1 MKGVEDPTNSVS
13 SFRKHGLIRKGG
25 RSMSTESHNTGAR
38 RNWIKWLIVT
48 LVLAV
53 IAFLASPNGPLGG
66 FWRPS
71 ADFPQPTD
79 AQLPL
84 FILLNVAEALAFGF
98 GISFLIFGYPL
109 MQTILPASKRL
120 TLAAHLSIAWL
131 LFSWW
136 PHDSLH
142 VANGLNLSGLLVI
155 EYAFHVTLMV
165 AGVILAYFLLAL
177 VRPRAVQSQ

>member
-1 MKGVEDPTNSVS
+1 
-13 SFRKHGLIRKGG
+13 
-25 RSMSTESHNTGAR
+25 MSTESQSLTKGAR
-38 RNWIKWLIVT
+38 RNWISWVVVT

-84 FILLNVAEALAFGF
+84 FILLNVAEALAFGL

-109 MQTILPASKRL
+109 VQTILPASNGL
-120 TLAAHLSIAWL
+120 TLGAHLSIAWL

-142 VANGLNLSGLLVI
+142 VANGLNLSGLLAI
-155 EYAFHVTLMV
+155 EYGFHVTLMV
-165 AGVILAYFLLAL
+165 AGVILAYFFLAL
-177 VRPRAVQSQ
+177 VRQRAVQSQ

>member
-1 MKGVEDPTNSVS
+1 MSPQGQSE
-13 SFRKHGLIRKGG
+13 GG
-25 RSMSTESHNTGAR
+25 G
-38 RNWIKWLIVT
+38 RNWIKWLVVT
-48 LVLAV
+48 FVLAV

-71 ADFPQPTD
+71 VDFPHPTG

-84 FILLNVAEALAFGF
+84 FILLNLAEALAFGF
-98 GISFLIFGYPL
+98 GIAFLVFGYPFVRA
-109 MQTILPASKRL
+109 ILPGAKGL

-142 VANGLNLSGLLVI
+142 VANGLNLNGLLVI
-155 EYAFHVTLMV
+155 EYAFHFTLMA
-165 AGVILAYFLLAL
+165 AGVILAYFLIAI
-177 VRPRAVQSQ
+177 VRPHEAHSQ

>member
-1 MKGVEDPTNSVS
+1 
-13 SFRKHGLIRKGG
+13 
-25 RSMSTESHNTGAR
+25 MSTESQSLSKGAS
-38 RNWIKWLIVT
+38 RNWIKWLVAT

-53 IAFLASPNGPLGG
+53 IAFVASPNGPLGG

-98 GISFLIFGYPL
+98 GIAFLIFGYPL
-109 MQTILPASKRL
+109 MQTILPASKGL
-120 TLAAHLSIAWL
+120 TLAAHISIAWL

-142 VANGLNLSGLLVI
+142 VANGMNLNGLLAI
-155 EYAFHVTLMV
+155 EYVFHVTLMV
-165 AGVILAYFLLAL
+165 AGAILVYYFLALARQRV
-177 VRPRAVQSQ
+177 VRSQ

>member
-1 MKGVEDPTNSVS
+1 
-13 SFRKHGLIRKGG
+13 
-25 RSMSTESHNTGAR
+25 MSTEDQRLTKGTS
-38 RNWIKWLIVT
+38 RNWVKWLVVT

-84 FILLNVAEALAFGF
+84 FILLNVAEALAFGL

-109 MQTILPASKRL
+109 VQTILPASNGL
-120 TLAAHLSIAWL
+120 TLGAHLSIAWL

-142 VANGLNLSGLLVI
+142 VANGLNLSGLLAI
-155 EYAFHVTLMV
+155 EYGFHVTLMV
-165 AGVILAYFLLAL
+165 AGRDLGVLLLGLSASACS
-177 VRPRAVQSQ
+177 AVAVT

>member
-1 MKGVEDPTNSVS
+1 
-13 SFRKHGLIRKGG
+13 
-25 RSMSTESHNTGAR
+25 MSTEHQGHSKGAR
-38 RNWIKWLIVT
+38 PNWIKWLVVT

-84 FILLNVAEALAFGF
+84 FILLNVTEALSFGF
-98 GISFLIFGYPL
+98 GIAFLIFGYPL
-109 MQTILPASKRL
+109 IRAFLPVSKGL

-142 VANGLNLSGLLVI
+142 VANGINMSGLLII
-155 EYAFHVTLMV
+155 EYVFHVTLMI
-165 AGVILAYFLLAL
+165 AGAILVYFFSAMVRQRAL
-177 VRPRAVQSQ
+177 QSP

>member
-1 MKGVEDPTNSVS
+1 
-13 SFRKHGLIRKGG
+13 
-25 RSMSTESHNTGAR
+25 MSTAGQGVTNGANR
-38 RNWIKWLIVT
+38 EWIKWLVVT

-71 ADFPQPTD
+71 ADFPQPTA

-84 FILLNVAEALAFGF
+84 FILLNVAEVLAFGL

-109 MQTILPASKRL
+109 MQTMLPASKGL
-120 TLAAHLSIAWL
+120 TRWAHLCIAWL
-131 LFSWW
+131 LFEWW

-142 VANGLNLSGLLVI
+142 VANGLNMNGLLAI
-155 EYAFHVTLMV
+155 EYGFHVTLMV
-165 AGVILAYFLLAL
+165 AGAILAYFLLA
-177 VRPRAVQSQ
+177 VARQRVVKSA

>member
-1 MKGVEDPTNSVS
+1 
-13 SFRKHGLIRKGG
+13 
-25 RSMSTESHNTGAR
+25 MSTESQTLSREAN
-38 RNWIKWLIVT
+38 RNWVKWLVVT
-48 LVLAV
+48 LVLAA

-71 ADFPQPTD
+71 ADFPKPTN

-84 FILLNVAEALAFGF
+84 FILLNLAEALTFGF

-109 MQTILPASKRL
+109 MQTLLPASKGL

-142 VANGLNLSGLLVI
+142 VANGMNMNGLLAI
-155 EYAFHVTLMV
+155 EYGFHVTLMITG
-165 AGVILAYFLLAL
+165 AILVYFFLAL
-177 VRPRAVQSQ
+177 VRQRIAPSS

>member
-1 MKGVEDPTNSVS
+1 
-13 SFRKHGLIRKGG
+13 
-25 RSMSTESHNTGAR
+25 MSTESQSLTKGAS
-38 RNWIKWLIVT
+38 RNWIKWLVVT

-98 GISFLIFGYPL
+98 GISFVIFGYPL
-109 MQTILPASKRL
+109 MQTILPASKGL
-120 TLAAHLSIAWL
+120 TLGANLSVAWL
-131 LFSWW
+131 LLNWW

-142 VANGLNLSGLLVI
+142 VANGMNLNGLLVI
-155 EYAFHVTLMV
+155 EYGFHITLII
-165 AGVILAYFLLAL
+165 AGVILAYFFLRL
-177 VRPRAVQSQ
+177 VRQRAVQSQ

>member
-1 MKGVEDPTNSVS
+1 
-13 SFRKHGLIRKGG
+13 
-25 RSMSTESHNTGAR
+25 MSTEDQRLTKGTS
-38 RNWIKWLIVT
+38 RNWVKWVVVT
-48 LVLAV
+48 LVLAA

-84 FILLNVAEALAFGF
+84 FILLNVAEALAFGL

-109 MQTILPASKRL
+109 MQSILPASNGL
-120 TLAAHLSIAWL
+120 TLGAHLSIAWL

-142 VANGLNLSGLLVI
+142 VANGLNLNGLLVI
-155 EYAFHVTLMV
+155 EYVFHVTLMV
-165 AGVILAYFLLAL
+165 AGVILAYFFLAL
-177 VRPRAVQSQ
+177 VRQRAVQSQ

>member
-1 MKGVEDPTNSVS
+1 
-13 SFRKHGLIRKGG
+13 
-25 RSMSTESHNTGAR
+25 MSTESQGHSKGAR
-38 RNWIKWLIVT
+38 PNWIKWLVVT
-48 LVLAV
+48 LMLAI

-84 FILLNVAEALAFGF
+84 FILLNVVESLAFGF
-98 GISFLIFGYPL
+98 GVSFLIFGYPL
-109 MQTILPASKRL
+109 MQTILPASKGL

-142 VANGLNLSGLLVI
+142 VANGLNLNGLLII
-155 EYAFHVTLMV
+155 EYAFHITLMV

-177 VRPRAVQSQ
+177 VRQRAIQSQ

>member
-1 MKGVEDPTNSVS
+1 
-13 SFRKHGLIRKGG
+13 
-25 RSMSTESHNTGAR
+25 MSTESQDLSQEAR
-38 RNWIKWLIVT
+38 RNWIKWLVVT

-71 ADFPQPTD
+71 ADFPPPTD

-84 FILLNVAEALAFGF
+84 FILLNVAEALTFGF

-109 MQTILPASKRL
+109 MQTILTASKGL
-120 TLAAHLSIAWL
+120 TIAAHLSIAWL

-142 VANGLNLSGLLVI
+142 VANGMNLNGLLAI
-155 EYAFHVTLMV
+155 EYIFHVTLMV
-165 AGVILAYFLLAL
+165 TGVILAYFFLAL
-177 VRPRAVQSQ
+177 VRQHAVQAP

>member
-1 MKGVEDPTNSVS
+1 MSSESQSLTRGVSRT
-13 SFRKHGLIRKGG
+13 
-25 RSMSTESHNTGAR
+25 
-38 RNWIKWLIVT
+38 WIKWLVVT
-48 LVLAV
+48 LLLAV

-84 FILLNVAEALAFGF
+84 FILLNVAEVLAFGF

-120 TLAAHLSIAWL
+120 TLWTYLSIAWL
-131 LFSWW
+131 LISWW

-142 VANGLNLSGLLVI
+142 VANGLNMNGLQVI
-155 EYAFHVTLMV
+155 EYVFHVTLMV
-165 AGVILAYFLLAL
+165 VGAILVYYFLAL
-177 VRPRAVQSQ
+177 VRQRSVQSP

>member
-1 MKGVEDPTNSVS
+1 
-13 SFRKHGLIRKGG
+13 
-25 RSMSTESHNTGAR
+25 MSTESQGLSTGAE
-38 RNWIKWLIVT
+38 RNWIKWLVVT

-66 FWRPS
+66 FWRPA

-84 FILLNVAEALAFGF
+84 FILLNVAESLAFGF
-98 GISFLIFGYPL
+98 GVSFLIFGYPL
-109 MQTILPASKRL
+109 TQTLFPASKGL

-142 VANGLNLSGLLVI
+142 VANGLNLNGLLII

-165 AGVILAYFLLAL
+165 AGAILACFLLAL
-177 VRPRAVQSQ
+177 VRQRAVQSQ

>member
-1 MKGVEDPTNSVS
+1 
-13 SFRKHGLIRKGG
+13 
-25 RSMSTESHNTGAR
+25 MSTETQSLSQGAR
-38 RNWIKWLIVT
+38 RNWIKWLVLT

-71 ADFPQPTD
+71 SDFPQPTD

-84 FILLNVAEALAFGF
+84 FILLNVAESLAFGF

-109 MQTILPASKRL
+109 MQTILTASKGL
-120 TLAAHLSIAWL
+120 TLATHLSIAWL
-131 LFSWW
+131 LLSWW

-142 VANGLNLSGLLVI
+142 VANGLNMNGLLVI
-155 EYAFHVTLMV
+155 EYVFHVTLMV
-165 AGVILAYFLLAL
+165 AGAILVYFFSAL
-177 VRPRAVQSQ
+177 VRQRAVQSP

>member
-1 MKGVEDPTNSVS
+1 
-13 SFRKHGLIRKGG
+13 
-25 RSMSTESHNTGAR
+25 MSTESQNVSKRAR
-38 RNWIKWLIVT
+38 RNWIKWLAVT

-71 ADFPQPTD
+71 ADFPHPTD

-109 MQTILPASKRL
+109 MQSILPASKAL

-142 VANGLNLSGLLVI
+142 VANGMNLNGLLAI
-155 EYAFHVTLMV
+155 EYVFHVTLMITG
-165 AGVILAYFLLAL
+165 AILVYFFLAL
-177 VRPRAVQSQ
+177 VRQRAVQSP

>member
-1 MKGVEDPTNSVS
+1 
-13 SFRKHGLIRKGG
+13 
-25 RSMSTESHNTGAR
+25 MSTDRQSLSKEPR
-38 RNWIKWLIVT
+38 YNWVKWLVVT

-53 IAFLASPNGPLGG
+53 IAFFASPNGPLGG
-66 FWRPS
+66 FLSPS

-84 FILLNVAEALAFGF
+84 FILLSVAEALAFGL

-109 MQTILPASKRL
+109 VQTILPESNGL
-120 TLAAHLSIAWL
+120 TLGAHLSIAWL

-142 VANGLNLSGLLVI
+142 VANGLNLSGLLAI
-155 EYAFHVTLMV
+155 EYGFHVTLMV
-165 AGVILAYFLLAL
+165 AGVILAYFFLAL
-177 VRPRAVQSQ
+177 VRQRAVQSQ

>member
-1 MKGVEDPTNSVS
+1 MT
-13 SFRKHGLIRKGG
+13 
-25 RSMSTESHNTGAR
+25 TESQSVGKGAAGS
-38 RNWIKWLIVT
+38 WIKWTVVT
-48 LVLAV
+48 VVLAV

-84 FILLNVAEALAFGF
+84 FILLNVAEALAFGL

-109 MQTILPASKRL
+109 TQSILPASNRL
-120 TLAAHLSIAWL
+120 TLGAHLSIAWL
-131 LFSWW
+131 LLNWW

-142 VANGLNLSGLLVI
+142 VANGMNLNGLLAI
-155 EYAFHVTLMV
+155 EYGFHVTLMV
-165 AGVILAYFLLAL
+165 AGVILAYFFLAL
-177 VRPRAVQSQ
+177 VRQRAVQSQ

>member
-1 MKGVEDPTNSVS
+1 
-13 SFRKHGLIRKGG
+13 
-25 RSMSTESHNTGAR
+25 MSTESKSLTTGAS
-38 RNWIKWLIVT
+38 RNWIKWLVVT

-79 AQLPL
+79 AQLPW

-109 MQTILPASKRL
+109 MQTILPASKGL
-120 TLAAHLSIAWL
+120 TLWAYLSIAWL

-142 VANGLNLSGLLVI
+142 VANGLNLNCLLVI
-155 EYAFHVTLMV
+155 EYVFHVTLMV
-165 AGVILAYFLLAL
+165 AGAILVYFFVAV
-177 VRPRAVQSQ
+177 VRQRAAESP

>member
-1 MKGVEDPTNSVS
+1 
-13 SFRKHGLIRKGG
+13 
-25 RSMSTESHNTGAR
+25 MSTESQSHSKGAR
-38 RNWIKWLIVT
+38 RNWIKWLVVT

-71 ADFPQPTD
+71 ADFPLPTD

-98 GISFLIFGYPL
+98 GISFLIFGCPL
-109 MQTILPASKRL
+109 MQTILPASKGL
-120 TLAAHLSIAWL
+120 TFAAHFSIAWL

-142 VANGLNLSGLLVI
+142 VANGLNLNGLLVI
-155 EYAFHVTLMV
+155 EYVFHVTLMV
-165 AGVILAYFLLAL
+165 TGAILVYFFLAL
-177 VRPRAVQSQ
+177 VPQRAVQSP

>member
-1 MKGVEDPTNSVS
+1 
-13 SFRKHGLIRKGG
+13 
-25 RSMSTESHNTGAR
+25 MSTESQSLSKGAR
-38 RNWIKWLIVT
+38 RNWIKWLVVT

-109 MQTILPASKRL
+109 MQTNLPASKGL
-120 TLAAHLSIAWL
+120 TLATHLSIAWL

-142 VANGLNLSGLLVI
+142 VANGLNLNGLLII
-155 EYAFHVTLMV
+155 EYVFHVTLMV
-165 AGVILAYFLLAL
+165 TGAILVYFFLAL
-177 VRPRAVQSQ
+177 VRQRAVQSP